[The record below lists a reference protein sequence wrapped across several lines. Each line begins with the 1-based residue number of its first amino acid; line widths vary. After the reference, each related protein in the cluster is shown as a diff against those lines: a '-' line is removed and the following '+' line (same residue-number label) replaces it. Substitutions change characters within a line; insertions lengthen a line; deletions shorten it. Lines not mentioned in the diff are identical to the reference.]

1 MPAAARRPPRCTG
14 GTSIRWATSIRMR
27 RPSGLGSPSSGGCRP
42 SGAAGRTYTD
52 ARSAFSGRRALF
64 RHGGTAGGVFTG
76 KGAPPD
82 GTVAVNARCLVRTQD
97 GHRVVLVAGIVLCQY
112 SVGGRMAEAH
122 AMVSLVEQG
131 WAEQRDVPTAFGY
144 ASRTVRRFQRR
155 FEAGGLPS
163 LLPRRSQVSAVR
175 DGDRPNFGAALFGT
189 GSEPLSGTASAPAA
203 R

>member
-1 MPAAARRPPRCTG
+1 
-14 GTSIRWATSIRMR
+14 
-27 RPSGLGSPSSGGCRP
+27 
-42 SGAAGRTYTD
+42 
-52 ARSAFSGRRALF
+52 
-64 RHGGTAGGVFTG
+64 VFTG

-112 SVGGRMAEAH
+112 SVGDRMAEAH